1 MEFPGQTEADMYMWL
16 VRKWDEM
23 KRRNARTTEND
34 AAKAAK
40 GEIKTPFLL
49 RWGRY
54 LKSILSRK

>member
-1 MEFPGQTEADMYMWL
+1 MYMWL

-54 LKSILSRK
+54 LKTILSRK